1 MTALCV
7 YNQNISRETMTITL
21 CSWRFSQNE
30 VSTRASQKEM
40 LGYLPHSAFHTEW
53 SGPLMVTV
61 LEVQRVLDLQT
72 RQVTMCIPLFSKTI
86 WR

>member
-1 MTALCV
+1 MTAVCV

-30 VSTRASQKEM
+30 VSTRASQKM

-53 SGPLMVTV
+53 SGPLVVTV
-61 LEVQRVLDLQT
+61 LEVQRVPDLQT
-72 RQVTMCIPLFSKTI
+72 RQVTNSIPLFSKTI

>member
-1 MTALCV
+1 
-7 YNQNISRETMTITL
+7 
-21 CSWRFSQNE
+21 
-30 VSTRASQKEM
+30 M

-72 RQVTMCIPLFSKTI
+72 RMSPAIPLCSKTI
-86 WR
+86 WQ